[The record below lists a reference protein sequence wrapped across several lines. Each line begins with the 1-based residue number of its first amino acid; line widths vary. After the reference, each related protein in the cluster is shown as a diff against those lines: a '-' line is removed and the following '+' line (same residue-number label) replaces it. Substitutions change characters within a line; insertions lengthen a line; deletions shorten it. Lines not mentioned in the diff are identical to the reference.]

1 MFYEERNPKIF
12 FGHIFKFSAGLLI
25 KISCLPQ
32 ILSVCSR
39 LQAERSRKNMIK
51 MAVNQQEILLSELRA
66 ILRTFITKIDINKR
80 TDTEKS

>member
-1 MFYEERNPKIF
+1 MMFYEERNPKF
-12 FGHIFKFSAGLLI
+12 SLVIFKFSAGLLI

-51 MAVNQQEILLSELRA
+51 MAVNQQEILLSELRV
-66 ILRTFITKIDINKR
+66 IFDNFYNKN
-80 TDTEKS
+80 

>member
-1 MFYEERNPKIF
+1 
-12 FGHIFKFSAGLLI
+12 
-25 KISCLPQ
+25 
-32 ILSVCSR
+32 
-39 LQAERSRKNMIK
+39 